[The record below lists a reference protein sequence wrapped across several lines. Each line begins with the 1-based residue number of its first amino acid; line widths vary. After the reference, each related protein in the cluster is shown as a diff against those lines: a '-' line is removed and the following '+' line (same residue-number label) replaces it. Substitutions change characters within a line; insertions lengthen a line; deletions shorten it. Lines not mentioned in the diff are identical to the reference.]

1 MASESRYNTFVQTRS
16 PGVESV
22 AQNSS
27 YRISGS
33 CDIGSAAVNEALT
46 LSEMQAI
53 FVLSRPKSLQS

>member
-1 MASESRYNTFVQTRS
+1 MPPESRYTTFVQTRS

-22 AQNSS
+22 VQNSS

-46 LSEMQAI
+46 LSETQAI
-53 FVLSRPKSLQS
+53 FAMSRPKSLQS